1 MIENSYSRKMRY
13 FIVIADFFKFL
24 IKALYRDLKFH
35 RPKNAYS
42 NHRNNLGGLI
52 WGGSRPVFRFVLFS
66 EGVGGKN

>member
-42 NHRNNLGGLI
+42 NHRNNLGG
-52 WGGSRPVFRFVLFS
+52 SRPVFRFVLFS